1 MKVICGKKTFVFLT
15 KLWTAL
21 SEGVNLCL
29 LQGEGTGPQNHKIH
43 MGQAGR
49 AKRKVLSTEGKKGGR
64 KGREKEARR
73 SA

>member
-1 MKVICGKKTFVFLT
+1 MEKKTFVILT

-29 LQGEGTGPQNHKIH
+29 LQGEGTGPQNHKIY

-49 AKRKVLSTEGKKGGR
+49 AKRKVLSTEGKKGGM